1 MDALDAFK
9 IYVALKNHFTRDS
22 YDYIKYNGK
31 TNVTYDSFI
40 KRNDK
45 LFFAKLGK
53 RKDGYLVEFLVANFI
68 IDPKV
73 WIGELLSEEAETN
86 YKEWKRRVES
96 LSYNFESEIE
106 FLDGIDEQQLNDL
119 LEVKDKQHPKIIRMF
134 LQRQFSLETLIVL
147 NGIFGFMPRYD
158 KVLSDPIYK
167 EVSQLCRKY
176 HPFLKYD
183 SLKLKSV
190 LRQKVGL

>member
-9 IYVALKNHFTRDS
+9 IYVGLKNHFTQEK

-40 KRNDK
+40 KRKDK

-53 RKDGYLVEFLVANFI
+53 RKGEYIVEFLVANFI

-73 WIGELLSEEAETN
+73 WIGELLSEEAEQN

-96 LSYNFESEIE
+96 LSYNFENEID
-106 FLDGIDEQQLNDL
+106 FLDGLSEQQLNDL
-119 LEVKDKQHPKIIRMF
+119 FEVKDKQHPKIIRMF
-134 LQRQFSLETLIVL
+134 LQRQFSIETLIVL

-167 EVSQLCRKY
+167 EVSQLCKKY
-176 HPFLKYD
+176 QPFLSYD
-183 SLKLKSV
+183 KTKMKVL